1 MVMKVAHTMSISPAS
16 SVYDLWTGTY
26 TLNEFDTD
34 ALTIATGTKTYKSSV
49 VDNWSSYQISAVSYS
64 FINAITVLFTLVSLF
79 SSALIFLVL
88 ALFFFTMYIS
98 EVIISLTN
106 SWTDYQKRNLRTFMF
121 NLYLK
126 NTVHVYEFLHTYNL
140 VF

>member
-1 MVMKVAHTMSISPAS
+1 MVMKVAHTMSISPAF

-64 FINAITVLFTLVSLF
+64 FINAITVLFTVVLLF

-98 EVIISLTN
+98 KVIISLTN

-121 NLYLK
+121 N
-126 NTVHVYEFLHTYNL
+126 
-140 VF
+140 